1 MDMENP
7 ILKQI
12 QQNLD
17 ALQKQID
24 SMKPADSLPS
34 IELPASDLHIRLK
47 EKSNEL
53 TKIMQEIIALE
64 TTGTGVCMS
73 AVFSVNNAESD
84 NLNLNESVFYSIDN
98 KAQIESIDENKVAAA
113 VEAFSSPK
121 RINIIKAL
129 MMKNFLSSNELT
141 MKTGCIGGQLYHH
154 LSILEAAKIIC
165 KNKENEMYALTDKGR
180 NIINEILCIAFGE
193 NVI

>member
-1 MDMENP
+1 MENT

-24 SMKPADSLPS
+24 SMQPDENAVNKNK
-34 IELPASDLHIRLK
+34 IED
-47 EKSNEL
+47 
-53 TKIMQEIIALE
+53 
-64 TTGTGVCMS
+64 
-73 AVFSVNNAESD
+73 
-84 NLNLNESVFYSIDN
+84 
-98 KAQIESIDENKVAAA
+98 IDETKVAAA

-129 MMKNFLSSNELT
+129 LAKEFLSSNELT

-165 KNKENEMYALTDKGR
+165 KSNELYTLTPSGR
-180 NIINEILCIAFGE
+180 IKIDQILTMVFGE
-193 NVI
+193 